1 MRSLKSIPKGIF
13 NRIPQSIHVGMTV
26 CVTTWIDRCV
36 AFLRNVWPQRTWGS
50 TRRTPSPR
58 ALWSR
63 RVFSLGVAVLGLI
76 ALVVSGCPD
85 TGGTTN
91 GNGSSGDTTAPTF
104 TVAPAIESGTL
115 TESTVTVTL
124 TANEAGKVFWVLYAS
139 TDASPDTAAAL
150 IAAASGTSAGE
161 QRSGTDV
168 TVDTTEKKVAL
179 TSLTPGTSYTFYA
192 VLQDSA
198 DNTGELSPQLKIT
211 TIAVYTCENGIAKTG
226 NPSGTS
232 NIVACQSCKSGFT
245 LSGAA
250 GADTTTCVQDTT
262 TRYTC
267 NNGTP
272 VDGTPSGGSTIEEC
286 KSCNNG
292 FTLTNTK
299 CIADSGDSTPPTFTT
314 APALQSGTLT
324 ESTVTIA
331 LTASEAGKVF
341 WVLYA
346 ENDASPDNAAALIA
360 AAGGTSAGLQR
371 SGDSVTLTT
380 AEKTIPL
387 SQLTPA
393 TTYNFY
399 AVLQDSAGN
408 TGEISPKLEI
418 TTTAAPKPDFTVV
431 VAADPTAT
439 TFGKS
444 VALSATVTNS
454 GTAAAAATTL
464 KWYSSPDATI
474 SAGDAT
480 IDSVVTINAL
490 AAKAVHDT
498 IPLSVT
504 APSTAGTI
512 YYGACVTAIA
522 GEATAANNCHSV
534 AITVTATPKADLTVA
549 DPTASSTTVA
559 RGATF
564 TLSTTVAN
572 TGTAAADAT
581 TLQWYRSTDTTIGVG
596 DTTEG
601 SPMTVVALNAA
612 TTSTSLSSGDITA
625 PAAPG
630 VYHYGAC
637 VVAVNDE
644 ANTENNCSASVTITV
659 PTIYT
664 CSNGTEKTGPTD
676 TAADKV
682 ACQSCNNGFKLT
694 GASEADGTACIATVY
709 TCNNGTEKSGSTD
722 TTADKVACQSCNN
735 GFKLTGASEAD
746 GTACIATQY
755 TCPANG
761 TAKTGP
767 TTTTADEVL
776 CESCMNGFKQ
786 MAPNGGTIGDVDTT
800 CVDTEYVCTNGTT
813 RTIVAGDKP
822 AGTADIEVCMNCNPG
837 FKLNGSAGADNTTC
851 VATQYTCPANGTA
864 KTGRTDTNADKVAC
878 QSCNPGFKLTGAE
891 GADNTT
897 CVAYR
902 LHL

>member
-1 MRSLKSIPKGIF
+1 MRSFKSILKGI
-13 NRIPQSIHVGMTV
+13 HVIMTV
-26 CVTTWIDRCV
+26 CVTTWIARCV
-36 AFLRNVWPQRTWGS
+36 VVLRTILPQRTGGGRH
-50 TRRTPSPR
+50 TFLKT
-58 ALWSR
+58 LWSQ
-63 RVFSLGVAVLGLI
+63 RVFVRGLAVLGLI

-85 TGGTTN
+85 TGGTTPGN
-91 GNGSSGDTTAPTF
+91 GGSSGDTTAPTF

-124 TANEAGKVFWVLYAS
+124 TANEAGKVFWVLYAEN
-139 TDASPDTAAAL
+139 DASPDSAEAL
-150 IAAASGTSAGE
+150 ITAASGTSAGV
-161 QRSGTDV
+161 QQSGTDV
-168 TVDTTEKKVAL
+168 TVDTATQKKVAL
-179 TSLTPGTSYTFYA
+179 TALTPVTSYNFYA
-192 VLQDSA
+192 VLQDTA
-198 DNTGELSPQLKIT
+198 GNTGEISPQLKIT

-232 NIVACQSCKSGFT
+232 NIVACQSCNTGYVLT
-245 LSGAA
+245 GEVGAVN
-250 GADTTTCVQDTT
+250 TTCVQDTAA
-262 TRYTC
+262 RYTC

-286 KSCNNG
+286 KSCNSG
-292 FTLTNTK
+292 FTLTNK
-299 CIADSGDSTPPTFTT
+299 QCIADSGDTTPPTFTT

-371 SGDSVTLTT
+371 SGESVTVTT
-380 AEKTIPL
+380 TEKTIPL
-387 SQLTPA
+387 SQLTPE

-408 TGEISPKLEI
+408 NSARVTTLTI
-418 TTTAAPKPDFTVV
+418 TTAATPAPDFTVTV
-431 VAADPTAT
+431 EANPTST
-439 TFGKS
+439 TFGKP
-444 VALSATVTNS
+444 VVLDATVTNS

-464 KWYSSPDATI
+464 KWYRSPDATI

-490 AAKAVHDT
+490 AAQAVQQNIT
-498 IPLSVT
+498 TTVT

-522 GEATAANNCHSV
+522 GEADAANNCHSV

-549 DPTASSTTVA
+549 DPTALSTTVT

-572 TGTAAADAT
+572 TGTAAAAAT

-601 SPMTVVALNAA
+601 SPVPVVALNAA
-612 TTSTSLSSGDITA
+612 TTSTSLSSGAIGA

-637 VVAVNDE
+637 VAAVNDE

-664 CSNGTEKTGPTD
+664 CSNGTEKIGP
-676 TAADKV
+676 
-682 ACQSCNNGFKLT
+682 
-694 GASEADGTACIATVY
+694 
-709 TCNNGTEKSGSTD
+709 TD

-735 GFKLTGASEAD
+735 GFKLD
-746 GTACIATQY
+746 RQ
-755 TCPANG
+755 
-761 TAKTGP
+761 
-767 TTTTADEVL
+767 
-776 CESCMNGFKQ
+776 
-786 MAPNGGTIGDVDTT
+786 
-800 CVDTEYVCTNGTT
+800 
-813 RTIVAGDKP
+813 R
-822 AGTADIEVCMNCNPG
+822 
-837 FKLNGSAGADNTTC
+837 
-851 VATQYTCPANGTA
+851 
-864 KTGRTDTNADKVAC
+864 R
-878 QSCNPGFKLTGAE
+878 
-891 GADNTT
+891 
-897 CVAYR
+897 R
-902 LHL
+902 